1 MSLYL
6 YILYNSV
13 LSEKDRKISDLEV
26 FANRKR
32 IHTTIENFI
41 LNAKTKSILIILG
54 ATFYCTSIKPCQA
67 MGVSV
72 SPMTGIKSNYKN
84 EIRIAPVNN
93 LKSNKISFIRPEE
106 LPMCFYMTQDRFSYQ
121 STPIK
126 LIKITKIRGG
136 GFIELIASIVFIILT
151 WKILKLNNGVN
162 SFTTN
167 NSELS
172 KKIFQPP
179 NVNFNYPP
187 ASNLS
192 PRKKFGSSSLRP
204 QTNLRI
210 DRPSDIPHEN
220 FVEMTKEERRLLPS
234 PKDMKIFY
242 EDMELEIGFYQS
254 KYKVAKHGAIH
265 GLPFDIKPNGST
277 KTLRSE
283 QNALKMM
290 QSIVNL
296 SKKDGVKWIENT
308 FQADTD
314 REFDAIH
321 LYDPETDIIV
331 VFKKS
336 TRQFVTTC

>member
-13 LSEKDRKISDLEV
+13 LSEKDRKISDLDV

-32 IHTTIENFI
+32 IYTTIENFI

-126 LIKITKIRGG
+126 LIKITKIRDG

-167 NSELS
+167 NWELN
-172 KKIFQPP
+172 KKIF
-179 NVNFNYPP
+179 
-187 ASNLS
+187 
-192 PRKKFGSSSLRP
+192 
-204 QTNLRI
+204 
-210 DRPSDIPHEN
+210 
-220 FVEMTKEERRLLPS
+220 
-234 PKDMKIFY
+234 
-242 EDMELEIGFYQS
+242 
-254 KYKVAKHGAIH
+254 
-265 GLPFDIKPNGST
+265 
-277 KTLRSE
+277 
-283 QNALKMM
+283 
-290 QSIVNL
+290 
-296 SKKDGVKWIENT
+296 
-308 FQADTD
+308 
-314 REFDAIH
+314 
-321 LYDPETDIIV
+321 
-331 VFKKS
+331 
-336 TRQFVTTC
+336 